1 MGEAVRV
8 GRPVPNM
15 GTVQKAAQLYGLSP
29 NHIRR
34 LCKLG
39 KVRYVDCGNR
49 WLVNLDSLARY
60 FEQGDA
66 PADQP
71 GTRPAYGV
79 RRLWG

>member
-1 MGEAVRV
+1 MGEDVRV

-29 NHIRR
+29 NYIRR

-39 KVRYVDCGNR
+39 KVRYVDCGSR

-71 GTRPAYGV
+71 STRPAYGV

>member
-29 NHIRR
+29 NYIRR

-66 PADQP
+66 PADTP
-71 GTRPAYGV
+71 SPRPAYGV

>member
-29 NHIRR
+29 NYIRR

-71 GTRPAYGV
+71 STRPAYGV

>member
-15 GTVQKAAQLYGLSP
+15 GTVQKAAQIYGLSP
-29 NHIRR
+29 SYIRR

-71 GTRPAYGV
+71 STRPAYGV

>member
-29 NHIRR
+29 NYIRR

-60 FEQGDA
+60 FEQSDA

-71 GTRPAYGV
+71 STRPAYGV

>member
-1 MGEAVRV
+1 MGEDVRV

-29 NHIRR
+29 NYIRR

-71 GTRPAYGV
+71 STRPAYCV

>member
-1 MGEAVRV
+1 MDETVRV

-29 NHIRR
+29 NYIRR

-71 GTRPAYGV
+71 GPRLAYGV

>member
-15 GTVQKAAQLYGLSP
+15 GTVLKAAQLYGLSP
-29 NHIRR
+29 NYIRR

-60 FEQGDA
+60 FEQGDV

-71 GTRPAYGV
+71 STRPAYGV